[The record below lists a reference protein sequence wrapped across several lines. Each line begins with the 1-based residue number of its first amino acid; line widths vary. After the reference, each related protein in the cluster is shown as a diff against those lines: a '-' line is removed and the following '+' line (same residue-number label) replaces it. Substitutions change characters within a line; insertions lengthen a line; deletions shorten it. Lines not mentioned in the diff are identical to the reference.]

1 MGNKATKETIKTV
14 APAPAMV
21 THRIDALSLMHAKNS
36 QDRLSI
42 IKRRMTSGASERKP
56 RTFIKPPKEVQILGP
71 PPIKGSSVVPAK
83 YVARTE
89 SSYVYNKTLNKLTRE
104 ESWWGKYQHNPVE
117 LPFTG
122 FEPGY
127 VMDLETCYTNDAGY
141 NINKMKSYIMQ
152 IGACPIG
159 KAGENF
165 DICCLL
171 PERSTLDH
179 SLIICPTSWDQF
191 KATLN
196 RLEQTPGS
204 SIGGYRKCI
213 GKHNK
218 SNEWFVECYKASW
231 HFWRE
236 NKISVFR
243 DPVVEINKWKSRYK
257 SPYPLLFPIKE
268 SLKFFIEYCKDTP
281 VWYAHNGHGFD
292 YIIMEKWFRV
302 FGLKQTLSCQVY
314 KPRNTTAMEYLRTRP
329 RGPNYDCY
337 RADGVNIGKTSWA
350 RTGSIVKGYDTL
362 KMFKSHQLSRY
373 NTKNKPGAPRKSQ
386 GVGKR
391 TIIQTE
397 LGGPKKTVYHW
408 EDGSKTKTAFSY
420 KQQDLIE
427 EEGMRG
433 NHPSAHTALADCL
446 TLRELIYRVFD
457 RRVRDV
463 SNEKSDERIVM
474 FERLRDVR
482 KEGLKHCPD
491 PDEDVLIKTL
501 RELGIN
507 D

>member
-1 MGNKATKETIKTV
+1 MGNKATKESIKTV
-14 APAPAMV
+14 PASLARPM
-21 THRIDALSLMHAKNS
+21 SLMNASKE
-36 QDRLSI
+36 QRLDI
-42 IKRRMTSGASERKP
+42 IKRRMSSDASHRKP

-71 PPIKGSSVVPAK
+71 PKPSSVVPASK
-83 YVARTE
+83 YMVSELDYEYSTA
-89 SSYVYNKTLNKLTRE
+89 LNKLTRR
-104 ESWWGKYQHNPVE
+104 ESWWGKYQHNTVE
-117 LPFTG
+117 LPFPG

-159 KAGENF
+159 KKGSNF

-196 RLEQTPGS
+196 RLEQTPDS
-204 SIGGYRKCI
+204 TIGGYKKCI
-213 GKHNK
+213 GKPKK
-218 SNEWFVECYKASW
+218 SNEWFVECYQASW

-236 NKISVFR
+236 NKITDFKN
-243 DPVVEINKWKSRYK
+243 PVAEITKWKSKYK
-257 SPYPLLFPIKE
+257 RPYPLLFPIEE

-302 FGLKQTLSCQVY
+302 FGLKQTLDCKVY
-314 KPRNTTAMEYLRTRP
+314 KPRTTTAMQYLRTR
-329 RGPNYDCY
+329 RDGPKYDCY
-337 RADGVNIGKTSWA
+337 TVDGVNIGKKPWP
-350 RTGSIVKGYDTL
+350 RTGSIIKGYDTM
-362 KMFKSHQLSRY
+362 KMFKSHGLSRY
-373 NTKNKPGAPRKSQ
+373 NTKKKAGAPRKSQ
-386 GVGKR
+386 GIGKK
-391 TIIQTE
+391 TVIQTE
-397 LGGPKKTVYHW
+397 LGGPEKTVYQW
-408 EDGSKTKTAFSY
+408 EDGSRTSSKFSY

-446 TLRELIYRVFD
+446 TLRELIYRIFD

-463 SNEKSDERIVM
+463 SATDERQVM
-474 FERLRDVR
+474 FEKLRDAR

-491 PDEDVLIKTL
+491 PDADVLIKGL
-501 RELGIN
+501 KELGIN
-507 D
+507 A

>member
-21 THRIDALSLMHAKNS
+21 TRRIDALSLMHAKNS
-36 QDRLSI
+36 KDRLSI
-42 IKRRMTSGASERKP
+42 IKRRMSSGASQRKP
-56 RTFIKPPKEVQILGP
+56 RTFKPPKEVQILGP
-71 PPIKGSSVVPAK
+71 PNVKPSAVVPTK
-83 YVARTE
+83 TVSRKVG
-89 SSYVYNKTLNKLTRE
+89 SYEYNKTLNKLTRE
-104 ESWWGKYQHNPVE
+104 ESWWGKYQHNPVA
-117 LPFTG
+117 LPFDK

-127 VMDLETCYTNDAGY
+127 VMDLETCYSNDAGY

-159 KAGENF
+159 KPGENF
-165 DICCLL
+165 DVCCLL

-204 SIGGYRKCI
+204 TIGGYKKCI
-213 GKHNK
+213 GKHGK
-218 SNEWFVECYKASW
+218 SNEWFVDCYQASW

-236 NKISVFR
+236 NKIQTFSN
-243 DPVVEINKWKSRYK
+243 PVVEINKWKSKYK
-257 SPYPLLFPIKE
+257 RPYPLLFPIKE

-302 FGLKQTLSCQVY
+302 FGLQRTLSCQVY
-314 KPRNTTAMEYLRTRP
+314 KPRKTTAMEYLRTRP
-329 RGPNYDCY
+329 KGPNYNCY
-337 RADGVNIGKTSWA
+337 RADGVNIGKTPWP
-350 RTGSIVKGYDTL
+350 RTGYIIKGYDTM
-362 KMFKSHQLSRY
+362 KMFKSHALSRY
-373 NTKNKPGAPRKSQ
+373 NTKKKAGAPRKSQ
-386 GVGKR
+386 GIGKR
-391 TIIQTE
+391 TSVQTE
-397 LGGPKKTVYHW
+397 LGGPTTTVYQW
-408 EDGSKTKTAFSY
+408 ADGSKTKTAFSY

-433 NHPSAHTALADCL
+433 NDPSAHTALADCL
-446 TLRELIYRVFD
+446 TLRELIYRIFD
-457 RRVRDV
+457 SRVRDV
-463 SNEKSDERIVM
+463 SSTDERILM
-474 FERLRDVR
+474 FERLRDAR
-482 KEGLKHCPD
+482 REGLKHNPLS
-491 PDEDVLIKTL
+491 DEAVLLKTL